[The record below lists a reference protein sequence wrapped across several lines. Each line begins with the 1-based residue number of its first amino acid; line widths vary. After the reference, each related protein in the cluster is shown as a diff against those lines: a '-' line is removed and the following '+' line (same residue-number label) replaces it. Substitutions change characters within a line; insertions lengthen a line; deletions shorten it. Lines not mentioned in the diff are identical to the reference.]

1 MKEPP
6 KYNFWYFDISIVG
19 GWVAVQPAACAGEE
33 QQLKEFWAPRL
44 HNVLAPGCKTNHL
57 CSVSD

>member
-1 MKEPP
+1 MKEHP

-19 GWVAVQPAACAGEE
+19 LGGSAAAAGAGEE

-44 HNVLAPGCKTNHL
+44 HNVLAPGSKTNHL

>member
-19 GWVAVQPAACAGEE
+19 LGWAVQSAACAGEE

-44 HNVLAPGCKTNHL
+44 HNVLAPGSKTNHL